1 MDIIRADA
9 DRHEIR
15 FIQDFTKFDAEISQT
30 PTLDRNQF
38 VLTMDEDD
46 YLESGITDG
55 AFVYIPF
62 SEFGGQVDEIKHAS
76 KQGKVTISGATWR
89 GLLCRKIVEPPTG
102 EAYLTIG
109 KAEPN
114 KALQT
119 LIGDRFGDFFDVGG
133 EKIKDAVVS
142 GEFRFQTL
150 LDAIVSS
157 FSDARLEISCIY
169 DNIQK
174 KVRVF
179 PRKVSDYSSLVDL
192 SQDYGV
198 HMTTKLGGVS
208 TYNHIIALGRG
219 ELTEREVVHLY
230 RLENGTITE
239 TSPGNLG
246 LADRVTTFDY
256 PNAESRDELVKSAK
270 KQLEALAPMRSI
282 EMDTSEMGVSLEL
295 GDLVS
300 GRDRV
305 TGLVTTKAISNVILT
320 ITASGEKLETKVG

>member
-1 MDIIRADA
+1 MDIIHADA
-9 DRHEIR
+9 ERHEIG

-76 KQGKVTISGATWR
+76 KQGQVTISGATWR
-89 GLLCRKIVEPPTG
+89 GLLCRKIVEPTTG
-102 EAYLTIG
+102 AAYLTIN
-109 KAEPN
+109 KTEPN

-133 EKIKDAVVS
+133 EEIKGAVVS

-157 FSDARLEISCIY
+157 FSDAHLEISCIY

-192 SQDYGV
+192 SQDY
-198 HMTTKLGGVS
+198 GVS

-282 EMDTSEMGVSLEL
+282 EMDTSEMGVPLEL

>member
-1 MDIIRADA
+1 MDIIHADA
-9 DRHEIR
+9 DRHEIG
-15 FIQDFTKFDAEISQT
+15 FIRDFKKFDAEISQT
-30 PTLDRNQF
+30 PKLDRNQF

-46 YLESGITDG
+46 YLESGITDED
-55 AFVYIPF
+55 FVYIPF

-76 KQGKVTISGATWR
+76 KQGQVTISGATWR

-102 EAYLTIG
+102 APYLTIS
-109 KAEPN
+109 KTEPN
-114 KALQT
+114 KALKM

-133 EKIKDAVVS
+133 EEIKDAVVS

-179 PRKVSDYSSLVDL
+179 PRMVSDYSSLVDL

-230 RLENGTITE
+230 RLENGTI
-239 TSPGNLG
+239 
-246 LADRVTTFDY
+246 
-256 PNAESRDELVKSAK
+256 RDESG
-270 KQLEALAPMRSI
+270 QSRSRGSC
-282 EMDTSEMGVSLEL
+282 DNVRLSEC
-295 GDLVS
+295 
-300 GRDRV
+300 RKPR
-305 TGLVTTKAISNVILT
+305 
-320 ITASGEKLETKVG
+320 

>member
-1 MDIIRADA
+1 MDIIHADA
-9 DRHEIR
+9 DRHEIG
-15 FIQDFTKFDAEISQT
+15 FIRDFKKFDAEISQT
-30 PTLDRNQF
+30 PKLDRNQF

-46 YLESGITDG
+46 YLESGITDED
-55 AFVYIPF
+55 FVYIPF

-76 KQGKVTISGATWR
+76 KQGQVTISGATWR

-102 EAYLTIG
+102 APYLTIS
-109 KAEPN
+109 KTEPN
-114 KALQT
+114 KALKM

-133 EKIKDAVVS
+133 EEIKDAVVS

-179 PRKVSDYSSLVDL
+179 PRMVSDYSSL
-192 SQDYGV
+192 V

-256 PNAESRDELVKSAK
+256 PNAESRDELIKSAK

-320 ITASGEKLETKVG
+320 IAASGEKLETKVG

>member
-1 MDIIRADA
+1 MDIIHADA
-9 DRHEIR
+9 DRHEIG
-15 FIQDFTKFDAEISQT
+15 FIRDFKKFDAEISQT
-30 PTLDRNQF
+30 PKLDRNQF

-46 YLESGITDG
+46 YLESGITDED
-55 AFVYIPF
+55 FVYIPF

-76 KQGKVTISGATWR
+76 KQRQVTISGATWR

-102 EAYLTIG
+102 APYLTIS
-109 KAEPN
+109 KTEPN
-114 KALQT
+114 KALKM

-133 EKIKDAVVS
+133 EEIKDAVVS

-179 PRKVSDYSSLVDL
+179 PRMVSDYSSLVDL

-256 PNAESRDELVKSAK
+256 PNAESRDELIKSAK

-320 ITASGEKLETKVG
+320 IAASGEKLETKVG

>member
-1 MDIIRADA
+1 MKSSMQASRGKSLYPARRGAVCSPKNRRADDGRSLFDDRQNRTEQSAPNA
-9 DRHEIR
+9 DRRSFRR
-15 FIQDFTKFDAEISQT
+15 FFRRGRRRNPKT
-30 PTLDRNQF
+30 P
-38 VLTMDEDD
+38 
-46 YLESGITDG
+46 
-55 AFVYIPF
+55 
-62 SEFGGQVDEIKHAS
+62 
-76 KQGKVTISGATWR
+76 
-89 GLLCRKIVEPPTG
+89 
-102 EAYLTIG
+102 
-109 KAEPN
+109 
-114 KALQT
+114 
-119 LIGDRFGDFFDVGG
+119 
-133 EKIKDAVVS
+133 VVS

-256 PNAESRDELVKSAK
+256 PNAESRDELVKA
-270 KQLEALAPMRSI
+270 QRSSSKYLLRCAQSRWI
-282 EMDTSEMGVSLEL
+282 RQKWACPSNSV
-295 GDLVS
+295 
-300 GRDRV
+300 
-305 TGLVTTKAISNVILT
+305 ISSQGGI
-320 ITASGEKLETKVG
+320 A